1 METSLGQS
9 AQVFNSDLGEF
20 VREDHVHFAQI
31 LKDLKPTYN
40 LVYIPVKDRTTPEE
54 KQKPWAILD
63 KPDNMP
69 EYIVRYMSEEEMKQP
84 HKIIAWLFE
93 GDVVRHGA
101 DNILKRIE
109 MEENA
114 KKLMELKRQEDELED
129 RIEFGAFIMSGGR
142 DKLHT
147 VRHDGKKFER

>member
-1 METSLGQS
+1 METTLGQS

-31 LKDLKPTYN
+31 LKDLKPTYS

-63 KPDNMP
+63 SPDNLP
-69 EYIVRYMSEEEMKQP
+69 PYIVRYMSEQEMKEP
-84 HKIIAWLFE
+84 HKIVAWLFH

-101 DNILKRIE
+101 DTILKRIE
-109 MEENA
+109 AEENA

-147 VRHDGKKFER
+147 VKHDGKKFER